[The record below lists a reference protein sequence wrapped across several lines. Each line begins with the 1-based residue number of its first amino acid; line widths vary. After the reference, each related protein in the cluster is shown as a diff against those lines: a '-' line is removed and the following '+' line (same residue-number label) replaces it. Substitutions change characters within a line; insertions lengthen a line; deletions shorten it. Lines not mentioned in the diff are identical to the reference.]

1 MLAPGFCGGSL
12 IAAKHVLSAGHCCE
26 GQSTA
31 AVSVGI
37 YKHSVFS
44 STLGDA
50 CSEVIQ
56 AAAIHVNPGWTGNVL
71 NGHDT
76 CLIELVSQPSCFN
89 NGGPYA
95 INLDDGTYWPRFT
108 AAPISTAIVA
118 GWGSTVYGGG
128 QAAQLQEL
136 SVNLYTAYQ
145 CDTFFAWGAGF
156 ESVVDSNLCAGHRE
170 FLPATPNRCQDPD
183 SARRGAPQTVS
194 TTKIRVTATA
204 EAPCSS
210 TPGRCSSR
218 SASSL
223 GAGATRHAEMVTIR
237 ACILSLPATE
247 PGSSS
252 TPRTRSLAARLGL
265 HPHPS
270 PHRCH
275 PTILRHHR
283 LRVARARQRT
293 PAA

>member
-156 ESVVDSNLCAGHRE
+156 ESVIDSNLCAGHRE
-170 FLPATPNRCQDPD
+170 FLPATPNRFQDPD
-183 SARRGAPQTVS
+183 SARVVPRRRCRRQRFVPRRQRRPLVRQH
-194 TTKIRVTATA
+194 RVGVR
-204 EAPCSS
+204 
-210 TPGRCSSR
+210 PGRR
-218 SASSL
+218 RLL
-223 GAGATRHAEMVTIR
+223 GQGQ
-237 ACILSLPATE
+237 PAM
-247 PGSSS
+247 
-252 TPRTRSLAARLGL
+252 RRW
-265 HPHPS
+265 
-270 PHRCH
+270 
-275 PTILRHHR
+275 
-283 LRVARARQRT
+283 
-293 PAA
+293 